1 MRGIIQKIETNKNRQ
16 LVFFGEIRGEDGR
29 TYRFDLRNWTDKS
42 LTLADIPRFAEVE
55 FDLMEPNLSGWI
67 YPKNIVLTK
76 TSEQATG
83 RTSEQA
89 IEWTP
94 EQALDRTEEQPSE
107 EMGKAAI
114 GQAMS
119 RATDRDVDR
128 ATNRDGDRASDQTE
142 PKKNFM
148 PTNHHH
154 GMLQEF
160 AYIKQNFIRLALMEI
175 IPNFVD
181 TEFASESSVFWKIA
195 TTYNALQDEDF
206 VFSGSG
212 INESVTFPSGF
223 ETPEGEPI
231 LLLCKRN
238 KNNAQP
244 WVSDQLVIGEKKIA
258 SIFNVFYFNWYDVEQ
273 SVAEMIPEANRSAQD
288 IVRSM
293 EIRYLNA
300 PQDLVYLQNG
310 VVSSAEEADELYVPI
325 GINMPAGE
333 EIYLLCRKRNG
344 KMGYGW
350 YFFSATHENAGFKVF
365 DKKLWLEKW
374 SCSLDN
380 DVLRELA
387 NQTMQERW
395 SFGTKENF
403 GILRSYLQYTFSHQV
418 QKNKIDYDADGQY
431 AAFNTGLPDRNTY
444 KYLHAIFSRLP
455 EERQSDVHP
464 LYCRQE
470 YRLEGFVV
478 SGRGGLGKILSE
490 KIGLPAP
497 PTYFQTRN
505 ETVWQLGFNESNQ
518 ITIPE
523 YDDTHILIQRCERIP
538 LAFYRNQ
545 AMNSPQLLAILDS
558 SDTDAEKYKKIRDLL
573 KPVVIDNQPNDEI
586 TNFYRRLQNALEN
599 VISIAI
605 KRLAWNWRAVV
616 PCYNPEREE
625 SCFLLP
631 VSFSEDDR
639 TDRAMIASCNETNKN
654 NIYTI
659 HTVIFLNWAYLD
671 ARLICRPESEWLIAD
686 HIDEEEE

>member
-1 MRGIIQKIETNKNRQ
+1 MR
-16 LVFFGEIRGEDGR
+16 
-29 TYRFDLRNWTDKS
+29 
-42 LTLADIPRFAEVE
+42 
-55 FDLMEPNLSGWI
+55 
-67 YPKNIVLTK
+67 
-76 TSEQATG
+76 
-83 RTSEQA
+83 
-89 IEWTP
+89 
-94 EQALDRTEEQPSE
+94 
-107 EMGKAAI
+107 
-114 GQAMS
+114 
-119 RATDRDVDR
+119 
-128 ATNRDGDRASDQTE
+128 
-142 PKKNFM
+142 
-148 PTNHHH
+148 
-154 GMLQEF
+154 
-160 AYIKQNFIRLALMEI
+160 
-175 IPNFVD
+175 
-181 TEFASESSVFWKIA
+181 
-195 TTYNALQDEDF
+195 
-206 VFSGSG
+206 
-212 INESVTFPSGF
+212 
-223 ETPEGEPI
+223 I
-231 LLLCKRN
+231 LC
-238 KNNAQP
+238 
-244 WVSDQLVIGEKKIA
+244 S
-258 SIFNVFYFNWYDVEQ
+258 
-273 SVAEMIPEANRSAQD
+273 PEANRSAQD

-300 PQDLVYLQNG
+300 PDDLIYLQNG

-325 GINMPAGE
+325 GINMPTGE

-350 YFFSATHENAGFKVF
+350 YFFSATHANAGFKVF

-374 SCSLDN
+374 SGTLDN

-387 NQTMQERW
+387 NQTMEERW
-395 SFGTKENF
+395 SFGSKENF
-403 GILRSYLQYTFSHQV
+403 SILRSYLQYTFSHQV

>member
-1 MRGIIQKIETNKNRQ
+1 MRGTIQKIETNKNTQ
-16 LVFFGEIRGEDGR
+16 LLFFGEIRGEDGR
-29 TYRFDLRNWTDKS
+29 TYRFDQRNWTDKS

-55 FDLMEPNLSGWI
+55 FDLMEPKLSGWI

-76 TSEQATG
+76 MPEQAT
-83 RTSEQA
+83 
-89 IEWTP
+89 
-94 EQALDRTEEQPSE
+94 DR
-107 EMGKAAI
+107 G
-114 GQAMS
+114 
-119 RATDRDVDR
+119 D
-128 ATNRDGDRASDQTE
+128 DRASDQIET
-142 PKKNFM
+142 KKNFM

-160 AYIKQNFIRLALMEI
+160 AYIKIDFIRLALMEI
-175 IPNFVD
+175 IPHFAD
-181 TEFASESSVFWKIA
+181 TEFATETSVFWKKIA
-195 TTYNALQDEDF
+195 TTYNALQDGDF

-212 INESVTFPSGF
+212 MTESVTFPSGF
-223 ETPEGEPI
+223 ETPDGEPI

-258 SIFNVFYFNWYDVEQ
+258 SIFNVFHFNWYDVEQ
-273 SVAEMIPEANRSAQD
+273 SVAEMIPEENRTAQD

-300 PQDLVYLQNG
+300 PDDLVYLQNG

-325 GINMPAGE
+325 GINMPTGE

-344 KMGYGW
+344 KVGYGW
-350 YFFSATHENAGFKVF
+350 YFYSATHANAGFKMF
-365 DKKLWLEKW
+365 NKKLWLEKW
-374 SCSLDN
+374 SGPLEN

-387 NQTMQERW
+387 HQTMEERW
-395 SFGTKENF
+395 SFGSKENF

-444 KYLHAIFSRLP
+444 KYLYAIFSRLP
-455 EERQSDVHP
+455 EERQRDVHP

-470 YRLEGFVV
+470 FRLEGFVV

-573 KPVVIDNQPNDEI
+573 KPVVIDNQPNDDI
-586 TNFYRRLQNALEN
+586 TNFYRRLKNALDN

-616 PCYNPEREE
+616 PCYNPEQEE

-639 TDRAMIASCNETNKN
+639 TDRAMIASCSETNKN

-686 HIDEEEE
+686 HIDEEE